1 MEILLSLDAQLFLLF
16 NHLPHNQ
23 TLDSVGRFLSV
34 VSPERVIWAP
44 IAAWFFIKTRGALR
58 RFFFPLLLT
67 LIVSWVSAE
76 LVKIVVARSRPSE
89 AMGAIVIG
97 SDQVDFS
104 FPSAHATVAFAL
116 AVALSAVEP
125 KWKRRFYLLAT
136 AIGVSRMYLGY
147 HYPLD
152 VLGGAILGVTVGTIV
167 LDGVRR
173 PWGFLGDSK
182 APRHPSRGLLRRRDS
197 LTEK

>member
-1 MEILLSLDAQLFLLF
+1 MELLYSFDTQLFLLF

-23 TLDSVGRFLSV
+23 ALDSVGRFLSV
-34 VSPERVIWAP
+34 VGPERVVWIP
-44 IAAWFFIKTRGALR
+44 ITAWFFIKSRGAMR
-58 RFFFPLLLT
+58 RFFVPLFLT

-76 LVKIVVARSRPSE
+76 LLKIIVARGRPSA
-89 AMGAIVIG
+89 AMGAIIIG
-97 SDQVDFS
+97 SDQGDFS

-125 KWKRRFYLLAT
+125 KWKRPFYVLAL

-152 VLGGAILGVTVGTIV
+152 VLAGAILGVVVGTTV
-167 LDGVRR
+167 LNGVRW
-173 PWGFLGDSK
+173 PWGHFEGKK
-182 APRHPSRGLLRRRDS
+182 A
-197 LTEK
+197 